1 MTTTGTETGASGNTT
16 GHSGADRVEPGHCA
30 ADDTAGR
37 DGQRLH
43 PATEIVILLCS
54 LLLVFGIP
62 SPVVPAAVIVA
73 TVITVASSPAVGRR
87 SWALGVGVLCLPTLL
102 VLIIVQGLFYP
113 GANAHVLWEAG
124 PAHLSVEG
132 LSIAVQI
139 WLRVTAL
146 IGLCAL
152 FGLGTDSARLF
163 DGLRRLRLPDAL
175 AYVCASA
182 IGLIPLIG
190 ARTRNIIEARKA
202 RGWATERWRV
212 RMRLLPGIV
221 TGLFTSMLIDVEQ
234 RHEVLEQ
241 SGLGMHGR
249 TVELHDHHDSRRQ
262 GLIRLIIPVLVVGLI
277 ACSVAGV
284 LPLPDA
290 AQLIGMD

>member
-1 MTTTGTETGASGNTT
+1 MITTGTEPGTT
-16 GHSGADRVEPGHCA
+16 GDATGRSGADRVEREHGA
-30 ADDTAGR
+30 GDDTAGR
-37 DGQRLH
+37 EGHRLH
-43 PATEIVILLCS
+43 PATEIVILS
-54 LLLVFGIP
+54 AGLLLVFGIP
-62 SPVVPAAVIVA
+62 SPVVPIAVIVA
-73 TVITVASSPAVGRR
+73 TVLAVASSPAVRLR

-113 GANAHVLWEAG
+113 GANAHVLWVAG

-163 DGLRRLRLPDAL
+163 DGLRRLRLPDSI

-190 ARTRNIIEARKA
+190 TRTRNVIEARRA
-202 RGWATERWRV
+202 RGWATGRWRV
-212 RMRLLPGIV
+212 RMRLMPGIV
-221 TGLFTSMLIDVEQ
+221 TGLFTSMLIEVEQ

-241 SGLGMHGR
+241 SGLGTQGR

-262 GLIRLIIPVLVVGLI
+262 GLFRLLIPVLVVGLI

-284 LPLPDA
+284 LPLPDTV
-290 AQLIGMD
+290 QLIGIS